1 MKRKTRKLSIRTKL
15 LVPVGIMFLASCI
28 AMGIPWYQNVEL
40 NMVRMGVEQARI
52 AASMAALEIDDD
64 KLSNLSPG
72 CEDTQIYQD
81 LLSALRYI
89 QKEYDLAYLYFLY
102 TDGSNVYYGVDAD
115 ASEDQA
121 KYGDLFSSS
130 YAEMSGV
137 FNGESYVQEYVDFSE
152 DIPVISVY
160 EPVLTNDGR
169 VIGVIGSDY
178 DATKVVER
186 MDRNLRQ
193 IVLTGVFGIIVSCLI
208 VGSII
213 GKITKNLRIVDQKIF
228 DLVHNEGDLTQSL
241 EINTGDEME
250 LIAENVNTLLAH
262 IREIM
267 LNISGNATDLNN
279 SSREMEQNV
288 STAEVNVTD
297 VSATMEEMSAAMEE
311 TSASIHQV
319 NESIDDVY
327 VAVENISAS
336 AYEGKESSKEIMEKA
351 DAIYQNATAEQEKAR
366 DLAKDMADVV
376 NDKIEKSKAV
386 EEISI
391 LTENIISI
399 TEQTNLLAL
408 NASIEAARAGDAGKG
423 FAVVADEIGK
433 LANNSAEAAAEIQ
446 RVSSVVVDSVGDLA
460 KKAEEMLVFLDE
472 TAMKGYEKLLETSGS
487 YYNDVDSMSR
497 MMQTFADE
505 SGQVKSL
512 IDEIKQAVHG
522 VNNAVED
529 SAKGITSVTEM
540 SVNLKSSIS
549 DIEGKAVD
557 NRSIAEQLNIEVAK
571 FKLQ

>member
-72 CEDTQIYQD
+72 CEDTQIYQN
-81 LLSALRYI
+81 LLSALRHI

-115 ASEDQA
+115 ASENQA

-137 FNGESYVQEYVDFSE
+137 FNGESYAQEYVDFSE

-241 EINTGDEME
+241 QINTGDEME

-267 LNISGNATDLNN
+267 LNISGNAMDLNN

-505 SGQVKSL
+505 SGQVKSR

>member
-81 LLSALRYI
+81 LLSALRHI

-137 FNGESYVQEYVDFSE
+137 FNGESYAQEYVDFSE

-505 SGQVKSL
+505 SGQVKSR

>member
-193 IVLTGVFGIIVSCLI
+193 IVHTGVFGIIVSCLI

-505 SGQVKSL
+505 SGQVKSR

>member
-505 SGQVKSL
+505 SGQVKSR

>member
-15 LVPVGIMFLASCI
+15 LLPVAIMFLASCI

-137 FNGESYVQEYVDFSE
+137 FNGESYVQEYVDFSA

-241 EINTGDEME
+241 QINTGDEME

-505 SGQVKSL
+505 SGQVKSR

>member
-15 LVPVGIMFLASCI
+15 LLPVAIMFLASCI

-81 LLSALRYI
+81 LLSALRHI

-241 EINTGDEME
+241 QINTGDEME

-505 SGQVKSL
+505 SGQVKSR

>member
-81 LLSALRYI
+81 LLSALRHI

-505 SGQVKSL
+505 SGQVKSR

>member
-15 LVPVGIMFLASCI
+15 LLPVAIMFLASCI

-81 LLSALRYI
+81 LLSALRHI

-137 FNGESYVQEYVDFSE
+137 FNGESYVQEYVDFSA

-241 EINTGDEME
+241 QINTGDEME

-505 SGQVKSL
+505 SGQVKSR